1 MACFTSLLLT
11 AALVA
16 ASTPAAAAD
25 PMGPL
30 LKQIQQDQD
39 RKQFKRAAELAAPA
53 SQRTDLRPADRFLL
67 AGLAAESYR
76 EAYEHGG
83 APRQPRRDPAYLCA
97 QRTVLQ
103 EAIALADD
111 LSKRG
116 AVDDALG
123 KVAAQLAQVA
133 ASGRDVPCALA
144 PVVGSEAEPTAETP
158 PAEATMA
165 TATTTGAPGQP
176 PRSPAVVTAA
186 AASDP
191 TIPTRSPAD
200 TRRVQA
206 GVGTLVPGLLLFVPM
221 AAVLA
226 QRGQVERSLRGLQA
240 DTAGRALTD
249 AELERAASLD
259 RQFRG
264 TTTAAAILGATGAAL
279 AVTGLVLLATRPRRS
294 QVALAPWGGRGVGG
308 LVLGGKF

>member
-1 MACFTSLLLT
+1 MSEQNFDATRRRFFGQV
-11 AALVA
+11 AVAGVGVA
-16 ASTPAAAAD
+16 A
-25 PMGPL
+25 
-30 LKQIQQDQD
+30 
-39 RKQFKRAAELAAPA
+39 
-53 SQRTDLRPADRFLL
+53 
-67 AGLAAESYR
+67 GL
-76 EAYEHGG
+76 
-83 APRQPRRDPAYLCA
+83 
-97 QRTVLQ
+97 T
-103 EAIALADD
+103 
-111 LSKRG
+111 
-116 AVDDALG
+116 
-123 KVAAQLAQVA
+123 LAQQSFA
-133 ASGRDVPCALA
+133 QGAL
-144 PVVGSEAEPTAETP
+144 PELGEAEPTAETP
-158 PAEATMA
+158 PAEAAMA

-264 TTTAAAILGATGAAL
+264 TTTAAALLGATGAAL